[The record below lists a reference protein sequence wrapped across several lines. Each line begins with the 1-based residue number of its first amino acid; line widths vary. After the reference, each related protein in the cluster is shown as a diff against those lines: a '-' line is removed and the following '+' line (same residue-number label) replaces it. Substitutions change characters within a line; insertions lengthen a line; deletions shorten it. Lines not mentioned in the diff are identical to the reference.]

1 MHLVKLHIGTILMRK
16 KTLLY
21 PLLINNMVS
30 VHTICL
36 SRNFKQ
42 RREKKTIQPSFSNFA
57 ILDSIGALTSTYEIT
72 RQQLNDPIS
81 ALQDASGT

>member
-36 SRNFKQ
+36 FRNFKR
-42 RREKKTIQPSFSNFA
+42 RREKTIQPSFSNFA
-57 ILDSIGALTSTYEIT
+57 ILDSIGALTSTYEIP
-72 RQQLNDPIS
+72 RQQGNDPIS